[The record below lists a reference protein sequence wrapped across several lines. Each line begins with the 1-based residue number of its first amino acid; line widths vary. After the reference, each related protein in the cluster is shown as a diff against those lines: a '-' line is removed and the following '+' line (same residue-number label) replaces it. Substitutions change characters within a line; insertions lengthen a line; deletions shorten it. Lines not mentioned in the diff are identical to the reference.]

1 MSTETGQGIN
11 SSKCVNGSAPTH
23 LFLLLEKLYRI
34 KRIVKD
40 INMHMSFTYVKPRHF
55 TPVQMRE
62 SGWAGWADHQPSRSA
77 AGW

>member
-1 MSTETGQGIN
+1 MSIETGQGIN

-40 INMHMSFTYVKPRHF
+40 INLHMSFTYVKPKHKVCTDRQSSK
-55 TPVQMRE
+55 TLTTRVQKCMY
-62 SGWAGWADHQPSRSA
+62 S
-77 AGW
+77 